1 MRVGLRIAA
10 IGNQRARGGLLQRD
24 AAGIERDGASERGN
38 GLLPLSL
45 LRFGARDA
53 LFDEAV
59 VGINLG
65 SAQKRRKISFVS
77 AQREMELVEAA
88 PQEQQHS
95 NGNSERRRRENAHGD
110 RASGARSRPWRQV
123 DSCS

>member
-38 GLLPLSL
+38 GLLPLPL
-45 LRFGARDA
+45 LRFGAGDA

-65 SAQKRRKISFVS
+65 GAQKRRKISFVG
-77 AQREMELVEAA
+77 AQSEMKLVEAT
-88 PQEQQHS
+88 PQEQKHS
-95 NGNSERRRRENAHGD
+95 NGNSERRSRENVNDA
-110 RASGARSRPWRQV
+110 RASRARRTRGHIGYRR
-123 DSCS
+123 